1 MKTIQILTSLALA
14 CALALPVSAQLTEE
28 ELDRYAAVTDYTPSS
43 SGQSSLSGSAWA
55 VQIRSRL
62 GDMLQSELL
71 RYSQLGLM
79 VYDLTDQTV
88 VFRHNERQRMRPA
101 STMKLVSAITAL
113 DVLGGNYQFRTSL
126 FRKGEVSDGVL
137 RGNLFCMGSMDPTF
151 SADDL
156 EEFANAVTREG
167 ITRIE
172 GSVVADKS
180 MMGGDRWGEGWCWD
194 DDNPTLSAL
203 LVERKDNFAERL
215 VQLLRQKGI
224 TVTAGVDSGHTP
236 QGVTIVAEHL
246 TPIGTVLMR
255 MMKNSDNLYA
265 EAVFYQVAAGEGKPA
280 TAKKGAAA
288 VKRLISRLGLSAD
301 MYAVAD
307 GSGLSLYN
315 YVSPELMIRLLRH
328 AYDTRRIFDHL
339 YPVLPIAGVDG
350 TLKNRMQG
358 TRAEGNVHAKTG
370 TVTSVSALAG
380 YCTAANGHK
389 ICFSIVNQG
398 ILKASDGREFQNKVC
413 ELLCK

>member
-1 MKTIQILTSLALA
+1 MRTWKIVGLWVVSCLM
-14 CALALPVSAQLTEE
+14 ALPVNAQLTEE
-28 ELDRYAAVTDYTPSS
+28 ELDRYVADTAYVAPPAAY
-43 SGQSSLSGSAWA
+43 SSLSGSAWA
-55 VQIRSRL
+55 EQIRARL
-62 GDMLQSELL
+62 DNMLQDDLL

-88 VFRHNERQRMRPA
+88 VYRHHERQRMRPA

-113 DVLGGNYQFRTSL
+113 DVLGGNYRFRTSL
-126 FRKGEVSDGVL
+126 FRTGEVSEGVL
-137 RGNLFCMGSMDPTF
+137 RGNLYCMGSMDPTF

-156 EEFANAVTREG
+156 AEFADAVRRAG
-167 ITRIE
+167 ITRVE
-172 GSVVADKS
+172 GRVVADKS
-180 MMGGDRWGEGWCWD
+180 MMGGDKWGEGWCWD

-203 LVERKDNFAERL
+203 LVDRKDNFAERL
-215 VQLLRQKGI
+215 LQLLRQQGV
-224 TVTAGVDSGHTP
+224 TVTGGVDSGRTP
-236 QGVTIVAEHL
+236 QGVTVVAEHL
-246 TPIGTVLMR
+246 TSIDTVLKR

-280 TAKKGAAA
+280 TAKKGATA
-288 VKRLISRLGLSAD
+288 VKRLISRLGLPEG

-315 YVSPELMIRLLRH
+315 YVTPELMIRLLRH
-328 AYDTRRIFDHL
+328 AYDSRTIYDHL

-358 TRAEGNVHAKTG
+358 TRAQGNVHAKTG

-380 YCTAANGHK
+380 YCTAANGHR

-398 ILKASDGREFQNKVC
+398 ILKASDGRAYQDRIC
-413 ELLCK
+413 ELLCR